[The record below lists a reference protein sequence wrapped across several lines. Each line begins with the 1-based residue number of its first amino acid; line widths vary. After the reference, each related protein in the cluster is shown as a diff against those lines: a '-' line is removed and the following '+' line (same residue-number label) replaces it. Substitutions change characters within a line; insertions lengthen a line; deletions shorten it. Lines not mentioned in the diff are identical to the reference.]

1 MTSPLRGL
9 RQLTWIEIKIFLRE
23 PLGAIGTIVVPVLVF
38 VLLGRATAG
47 KRASSNP
54 ALSGLLSAGGVP
66 TLVSILI
73 AISAVLSLA
82 AIISIYREGG
92 ILKRLRATPLRPWT
106 ILTAHVLVKLML
118 TALTMALMVLAGRRY
133 FAIGPQVPLVS
144 FTIALLISTLSIL
157 SIGFIVASVVPTARF
172 AQPIGAVI
180 FYPMIGLSGLF
191 VPIDSLP
198 PALRTVARVL
208 PLSHSASLLQGIW
221 TGDPWS
227 AHLGDVAALAAVFGV
242 CIAVSSRVFRWE

>member
-1 MTSPLRGL
+1 MTNLLRGL

-38 VLLGRATAG
+38 VLLGRVTAG
-47 KRASSNP
+47 KRAPSNP

-73 AISAVLSLA
+73 TISAVLSLV

-106 ILTAHVLVKLML
+106 ILTSHVLVKLML

-133 FAIGPQVPLVS
+133 FAIGPQGPLVS

-227 AHLGDVAALAAVFGV
+227 AHLGDVAALAAVFVV